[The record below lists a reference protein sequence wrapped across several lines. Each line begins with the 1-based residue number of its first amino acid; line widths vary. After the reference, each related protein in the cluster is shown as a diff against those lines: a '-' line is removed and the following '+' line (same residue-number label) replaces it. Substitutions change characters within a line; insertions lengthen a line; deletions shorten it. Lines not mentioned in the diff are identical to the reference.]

1 MLFHPYVKTLG
12 CGLRPSSERKEE
24 KKQKH
29 TISSYTTKEKAAGK
43 VRNISA
49 TKQTT
54 TLNQSGTKPYKNNT
68 S

>member
-1 MLFHPYVKTLG
+1 MLFHPTVKTLG
-12 CGLRPSSERKEE
+12 AGLDLLQKEEE

-29 TISSYTTKEKAAGK
+29 VIISYTTKEKAAGK

-54 TLNQSGTKPYKNNT
+54 TWNQSGTKPYKNNT